1 VADPLKF
8 GFPYQFFPET
18 MSESDRSEAIIQR
31 QLEAYNARDLDAWL
45 ATYAPHARQYL
56 FPATLLAEG
65 IDEIRA
71 RSTARFQEPN
81 LHARLLRRTVI
92 GDVVIDHE
100 RVTRTFGEGTGTLE
114 MMATYRVANGAIQEA
129 SFFFGPKQ
137 LDIE

>member
-1 VADPLKF
+1 L
-8 GFPYQFFPET
+8 ET
-18 MSESDRSEAIIQR
+18 VSETAEATVQR
-31 QLEAYNARDLDAWL
+31 QLDAYNARDLDAWL
-45 ATYAPHARQYL
+45 ATYAANAKQYL
-56 FPATLLAEG
+56 FPATLLASG

-81 LHARLLRRTVI
+81 LHAQLLRRTVF

-100 RVTRTFGEGTGTLE
+100 RVTRTFEEGTGTLE

-129 SFFFGPKQ
+129 SFLFGPKQ